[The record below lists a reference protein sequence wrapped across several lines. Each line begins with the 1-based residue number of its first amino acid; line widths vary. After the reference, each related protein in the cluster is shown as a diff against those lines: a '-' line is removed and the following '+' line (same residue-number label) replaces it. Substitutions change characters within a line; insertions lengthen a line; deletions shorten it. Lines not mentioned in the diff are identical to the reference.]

1 MSKQSSNSQLAAE
14 TPSRLG
20 SLNITSPLI
29 NLLVVVMGLAA
40 AYFVTIQSI
49 KVELAA
55 KAEAAVV
62 ATLDRKLAGFEI
74 LLEEGVVSK
83 EEFHRFSRDIEARL
97 IRIENYLTEKPGVER
112 ER

>member
-1 MSKQSSNSQLAAE
+1 MKHQPITTELPAG
-14 TPSRLG
+14 TPPRQNVL
-20 SLNITSPLI
+20 SLSSPLL
-29 NLLVVVMGLAA
+29 NLLVVIMGLAA

-62 ATLDRKLAGFEI
+62 ATLDRKLASFEV
-74 LLEEGVVSK
+74 LLAEGVVGK

-97 IRIENYLTEKPGVER
+97 IRIENHLTENSGR
-112 ER
+112 

>member
-1 MSKQSSNSQLAAE
+1 MKWLT
-14 TPSRLG
+14 TPPEATADIGARGGGMNLSG
-20 SLNITSPLI
+20 PLL

-62 ATLDRKLAGFEI
+62 ATLDSKLARFEV
-74 LLEEGVVSK
+74 LLSEGVVSK
-83 EEFHRFSRDIEARL
+83 EDFHKFSKDVEARL
-97 IRIENYLTEKPGVER
+97 IRIENHLTENGR
-112 ER
+112 R

>member
-1 MSKQSSNSQLAAE
+1 MKHQPVSPELTASAQPRQNGLSIS
-14 TPSRLG
+14 
-20 SLNITSPLI
+20 SPLL
-29 NLLVVVMGLAA
+29 NLLVVIMGLAA

-62 ATLDRKLAGFEI
+62 ATLDRKLARFEV
-74 LLEEGVVSK
+74 LLTEGAVGK

-97 IRIENYLTEKPGVER
+97 IRIENHLTENAGR
-112 ER
+112 

>member
-1 MSKQSSNSQLAAE
+1 MKDQQVSTEFTVGAQPRQNGLSIS
-14 TPSRLG
+14 
-20 SLNITSPLI
+20 SPLL
-29 NLLVVVMGLAA
+29 NLLVVIMGLAA

-62 ATLDRKLAGFEI
+62 STLDRKLARFEV
-74 LLEEGVVSK
+74 LLTEGVVGK

-97 IRIENYLTEKPGVER
+97 IRIENYLTENPGR
-112 ER
+112 